1 MGERA
6 VSHAVRVEDFRPLDA
21 LETDLVATWRDVS
34 RITYRFL
41 MLLREFD
48 LRQGWRAYGNND
60 CAEWLNW
67 RCGIGRT
74 TALDKVRV
82 ARALWSLP
90 QIAEAFRRGDLS
102 YSKVRALTRV
112 ATERNEAE
120 LLDFAL
126 GVSAAQ
132 LEAFCRRVRNGDS
145 AAALADARRLH
156 ESRSLV
162 RHLREDGSGTIS
174 VELPPA
180 ELELVLQALDRIGRR
195 LPEDPTR
202 SLFAKAADAL
212 VQMARE
218 SLAGAASSA
227 EDAAS
232 SPESHQVM
240 VLVEAKALAGKGGE
254 SDLPLPTVERL
265 CCDGSIVPI
274 LTGEEGTP
282 LGVGRKQRSLTTAIR
297 RALLARDRGC
307 CTWPGCRNRAFL
319 EAHHVHHWAHGGATD
334 LDNLLTLCSHHHT
347 LVHEGGFSVHRHPD
361 GRRYFVDPQGR
372 AVERPP
378 ADAQVEDDRPG
389 YRIVPASVSPS
400 SAEDGVRVRASR
412 AVPACRSPAR
422 AFRPGRRR
430 GVRPLPAPA

>member
-1 MGERA
+1 G
-6 VSHAVRVEDFRPLDA
+6 
-21 LETDLVATWRDVS
+21 
-34 RITYRFL
+34 
-41 MLLREFD
+41 LLREFA

-74 TALDKVRV
+74 TALDKVRI
-82 ARALWSLP
+82 ARALWFLP

-180 ELELVLQALDRIGRR
+180 ELELVLQALERVGRR

-202 SLFAKAADAL
+202 SLFARAADAL

-218 SLAGAASSA
+218 SLAGGASSA
-227 EDAAS
+227 EDAGAS
-232 SPESHQVM
+232 SDPHQVM
-240 VLVEAKALAGKGGE
+240 VLVEAKALAGQGGE
-254 SDLPLPTVERL
+254 
-265 CCDGSIVPI
+265 
-274 LTGEEGTP
+274 
-282 LGVGRKQRSLTTAIR
+282 
-297 RALLARDRGC
+297 
-307 CTWPGCRNRAFL
+307 
-319 EAHHVHHWAHGGATD
+319 
-334 LDNLLTLCSHHHT
+334 
-347 LVHEGGFSVHRHPD
+347 
-361 GRRYFVDPQGR
+361 
-372 AVERPP
+372 
-378 ADAQVEDDRPG
+378 
-389 YRIVPASVSPS
+389 
-400 SAEDGVRVRASR
+400 
-412 AVPACRSPAR
+412 
-422 AFRPGRRR
+422 
-430 GVRPLPAPA
+430 